1 MARASGLPDYPFVII
16 PHPIAG
22 NSDAALLD
30 KAAHVYDAVLRQL
43 TMRVAG
49 ESSSPDAG

>member
-1 MARASGLPDYPFVII
+1 MAAASGLPDYPFVII

-30 KAAHVYDAVLRQL
+30 KAAAVFDAVVRQL
-43 TMRVAG
+43 TVRAAG
-49 ESSSPDAG
+49 DAG

>member
-1 MARASGLPDYPFVII
+1 MAGASGLPEYPFVII

-30 KAAHVYDAVLRQL
+30 KAAGVYDAGVRQL
-43 TMRVAG
+43 TMRAAG
-49 ESSSPDAG
+49 DAG